1 MSSFWIFPI
10 EIGLFRAE
18 EMEVVLLGVFIPF
31 PNTPCEV
38 GDPIVGGFALAV
50 NIPSWSPDVPVSLGV
65 IF

>member
-1 MSSFWIFPI
+1 LSSFWIFPI

-18 EMEVVLLGVFIPF
+18 EMEVVLLGVFIP
-31 PNTPCEV
+31 NTPCEV
-38 GDPIVGGFALAV
+38 GDPIVGSFALTV

>member
-1 MSSFWIFPI
+1 LSSLWIFPI
-10 EIGLFRAE
+10 EIGLFGAE
-18 EMEVVLLGVFIPF
+18 EMEVILLGVFIPF
-31 PNTPCEV
+31 PNTPCKV

>member
-1 MSSFWIFPI
+1 M
-10 EIGLFRAE
+10 FRAE

-38 GDPIVGGFALAV
+38 GDPIVGSFALTV